1 MLSDHSKKLD
11 SAVVLQ
17 KTKNQLDRLENK
29 VEHKLKPL
37 LQTIATMDPSEKGSL
52 LRELSVKVL
61 SKMRK
66 SSKVFSSLVSA
77 D

>member
-1 MLSDHSKKLD
+1 
-11 SAVVLQ
+11 VLQ

-37 LQTIATMDPSEKGSL
+37 LQTIATMDSSEKGSL

-66 SSKVFSSLVSA
+66 SVKRFSSLVSA